1 MNFWK
6 VKRGNTSIQ
15 EIPVYNKKGKLI
27 EDLDDVSTAIFV
39 VKEKRDGDAL
49 ITKTK
54 GSGIQVDEPSPG
66 YLTVTLDPA
75 DTNLPPRKY
84 FMALELLWPSGKKYE
99 VIFKI
104 DGLESEMMEILAQ
117 IIS

>member
-15 EIPVYNKKGKLI
+15 EIPVYNKKRKLI
-27 EDLDDVSTAIFV
+27 EDLDDVETATFV
-39 VKEKRDGDAL
+39 VKEKRDGAAL

-54 GSGIQVDEPSPG
+54 DDGIEVDEPSPG
-66 YLTVTLDPA
+66 HLTITLDPK
-75 DTNLPPRKY
+75 DTDLPARKY
-84 FMALELLWPSGKKYE
+84 FMALELLWSSGKKYE

-104 DGLESEMMEILAQ
+104 DGQESEMMEILPQ
-117 IIS
+117 IIL

>member
-6 VKRGNTSIQ
+6 IKRGNTSIQ
-15 EIPVYNKKGKLI
+15 EIPIYNIAGDLI
-27 EDLDDVSTAIFV
+27 ADLDDVSTAIFV
-39 VKEKRDGDAL
+39 IKEKRDGDAL

-54 GSGIQVDEPSPG
+54 GSGIEIDEPSPG
-66 YLTVTLDPA
+66 YVKITLKPA
-75 DTNLPPRKY
+75 DTDLPGKKY

-104 DGLESEMMEILAQ
+104 DGQETEMMKILPQ